1 MKIIDINYDP
11 NTNITKVSL
20 ADKYGKYTG
29 IAKLHPEDKYNHIV
43 GGSIAQQR
51 AFIKKLSEDIKR
63 NRIML
68 KAIKDLLKDI
78 KNNNLDISPRIERR
92 FKIAIRNYSQQIL
105 VLEKNIEELKEQ
117 LKADISLRERIIK
130 NSKAKN
136 M

>member
-1 MKIIDINYDP
+1 MKIINQEFNPD
-11 NTNITKVSL
+11 TNITKVSL
-20 ADKYGKYTG
+20 ADKYGQYTG
-29 IAKLHPEDKYNHIV
+29 IAKLHPGDRYNHIV
-43 GGSIAQQR
+43 GGSIAEQR

-68 KAIKDLLKDI
+68 KAVKDLLKDI
-78 KNNNLDISPRIERR
+78 KNNNLDINPKIERR
-92 FKIAIRNYSQQIL
+92 FKIAIRNYSQQIF

-117 LKADISLRERIIK
+117 LKTGISLREQIIK